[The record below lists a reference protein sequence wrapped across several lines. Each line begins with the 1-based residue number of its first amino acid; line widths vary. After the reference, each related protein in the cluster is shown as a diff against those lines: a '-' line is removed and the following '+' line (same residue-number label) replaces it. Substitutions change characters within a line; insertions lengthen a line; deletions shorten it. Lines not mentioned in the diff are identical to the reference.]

1 MQQVSAKKTPKSAKK
16 SPAVL
21 KSRPILVA
29 KKTPG
34 LRRAMART
42 STLVS
47 TPVQVLREQT
57 NMKG

>member
-1 MQQVSAKKTPKSAKK
+1 MQQASAKKTPKSAKK

-47 TPVQVLREQT
+47 TPVQVL
-57 NMKG
+57 KG